1 MSGARERDE
10 LVDGSGG
17 PPDEAGGERGPQG
30 RVRRRPMSQVVA
42 LAWPGV
48 ALVVLGVLGF
58 VALLDAV
65 RDRDDLWQLDEPLLE
80 WLVAHRTPAATAVLT
95 VVTDLFGPFV
105 LPLLVAVGCVV
116 WARRSG
122 TWWEPGLL
130 AGAMV
135 LATLASTVL
144 KALIARPRPS
154 DESMVV
160 AGVERSFSFPSGHT
174 IGAATLVLVGGYLVW
189 HRHHSGRLL
198 AGWVLASVVVV
209 GAVAGSRLYLG
220 YHFLTDVLAGVC
232 LAVAVL
238 GVVVVV
244 SRLHDASAARRAAP
258 GKGSRER

>member
-1 MSGARERDE
+1 MSGVEERDE
-10 LVDGSGG
+10 VVDGSGVPSEG
-17 PPDEAGGERGPQG
+17 AGRERAPQG
-30 RVRRRPMSQVVA
+30 RGRRPASQVLV
-42 LAWPGV
+42 LVWPGI
-48 ALVVLGVLGF
+48 ALVVLGALGF

-80 WLVAHRTPAATAVLT
+80 WLVAHRTPAVTSVLT
-95 VVTDLFGPFV
+95 VVTNLFGPFV

-135 LATLASTVL
+135 LATLTSTVL
-144 KALIARPRPS
+144 KALIARPRPPG
-154 DESMVV
+154 ESMVV

-189 HRHHSGRLL
+189 HRHHRGRLL
-198 AGWVLASVVVV
+198 VGWALASVVVV

-220 YHFLTDVLAGVC
+220 YHFLTDVLAGIS

-244 SRLHDASAARRAAP
+244 SRLHDASAASGSAP
-258 GKGSRER
+258 GTTIGER